1 MFEVA
6 YSTPAPIEAHS
17 TCIVCQDGT
26 KILLNPPYPAVLA
39 DNKAYL
45 SSILSEQAKMPVISI
60 SFNRFLLLFL
70 LQSAVIPVAWG
81 QLPQFNPQQM
91 DWLGDRIFANE
102 CNRDFNCL
110 TSWNEGEDFPS
121 LGIGHFIWYASKQN
135 ERFEETFPNLLAF
148 YKKHGYELPN
158 WLEALES
165 PDAPWQNR
173 DQFLADLDS
182 QRMRQLRDFLGS
194 TTELQVLFIVER
206 LHDSTAELFR
216 GLEPSQ
222 QSSVETSFYELANSQ
237 TPYGMYALIDYV
249 HFKGTGIEPSERYQG
264 EGWGLLQV
272 LLELQGSAANLN
284 DFVTAAT
291 RVLERRV
298 SNAPTQRAE
307 QRWITGW
314 ANRLQTYLPNQ

>member
-1 MFEVA
+1 ML
-6 YSTPAPIEAHS
+6 YI
-17 TCIVCQDGT
+17 
-26 KILLNPPYPAVLA
+26 
-39 DNKAYL
+39 
-45 SSILSEQAKMPVISI
+45 SSILSKQFKMLAISI
-60 SFNRFLLLFL
+60 SFNSFLLILL
-70 LQSAVIPVAWG
+70 LQTAVIPTAWG
-81 QLPQFNPQQM
+81 QLPQLNPQQM

-102 CNRDFNCL
+102 CNRNFRCL

-121 LGIGHFIWYASKQN
+121 LGIGHFIWYSSQQS

-158 WLEALES
+158 WLESLEG
-165 PDAPWQNR
+165 PDSPWQNR
-173 DQFLADLDS
+173 EQFLADLDS
-182 QRMRQLRDFLGS
+182 QRMRQLRNFLGS

-206 LHDSTAELFR
+206 LHDTKADLFR

-222 QSSVETSFYELANSQ
+222 KSSVESSFYQIANSQ
-237 TPYGMYALIDYV
+237 TPYGIYALIDYL
-249 HFKGTGIEPSERYQG
+249 HFKGTGIAPGERYQD

-272 LLELQGSAANLN
+272 LLELQSSAANLD

-307 QRWITGW
+307 QRWIAGW
-314 ANRLQTYLPNQ
+314 TNRLQTYLPTQ

>member
-1 MFEVA
+1 M
-6 YSTPAPIEAHS
+6 PA
-17 TCIVCQDGT
+17 
-26 KILLNPPYPAVLA
+26 
-39 DNKAYL
+39 
-45 SSILSEQAKMPVISI
+45 ISI
-60 SFNRFLLLFL
+60 SFNRFLLLLL
-70 LQSAVIPVAWG
+70 LQTAVVPAAWG
-81 QLPQFNPQQM
+81 QLPQLNPQQM

-102 CNRDFNCL
+102 CNRNFSCL

-121 LGIGHFIWYASKQN
+121 LGIGHFIWYSSQQN

-158 WLEALES
+158 WLETLES
-165 PDAPWQNR
+165 PDSPWQSR
-173 DQFLADLDS
+173 EQFLADLDS

-206 LHDSTAELFR
+206 LPDSKADLFR

-222 QSSVETSFYELANSQ
+222 QNSVESSFYEVANSQ

-249 HFKGTGIEPSERYQG
+249 HFKGTGIALSERYQG

-272 LLELQGSAANLN
+272 LLELQGSAANLD

-298 SNAPTQRAE
+298 SNAPTQRNE
-307 QRWITGW
+307 QRWIAGW
-314 ANRLQTYLPNQ
+314 SSRLQTYLPDQ